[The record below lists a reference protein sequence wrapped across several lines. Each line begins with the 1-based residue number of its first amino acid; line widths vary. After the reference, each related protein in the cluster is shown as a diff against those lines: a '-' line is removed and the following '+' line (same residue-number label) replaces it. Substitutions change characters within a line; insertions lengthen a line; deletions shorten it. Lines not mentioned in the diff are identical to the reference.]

1 MRGLARR
8 SLIGSLSAL
17 TLAWASPGAMAA
29 AVPAPVERVRTAHR
43 LVALALREETPF
55 DGWSEVLHELR
66 RRGAHATLFVTPQ
79 LVRRDARELR
89 ALMRSGTVE
98 VGLAGTGGLAA
109 ARRLPQDAQQATRL
123 LGDQM
128 GLYQPPPRGGG
139 PSRAPYEAG
148 LVTVRWSRTVP
159 QSTQHVALQTREVE
173 PGDILRF
180 DLGDAQGSV
189 ARLQALLV
197 GLGERNLLV
206 TSAGALIQDSEG
218 HLGYCMGPVPEDLAF
233 KTGPGARKGAP
244 TIDAVYPSAG
254 PAPRALWRLGRV
266 GRHMVRR
273 IYGVKPGVL
282 LGEEP
287 ISGLLENEAR
297 ARVAEIAARLYQ
309 PAVDATIAHP
319 SGSLVPDRPGRR
331 VDADATLRRIWSA
344 EQDARVGPVIRLVHA
359 RWRTADLAAL
369 TTVIGRYRTWI
380 DGAPG
385 RYDNVEKGADRI
397 NNRIVFPG
405 QTFSTLEAIGDV
417 TKQPGWHRAPVIISG
432 SYVEGVGGG
441 LCQVSSTL
449 YNAVAQA
456 KLRIVER
463 HHHAKQVHYVPRGRD
478 ATIAWPA
485 LDFRFQNDRKT
496 PIVVK
501 SYVRGGALW
510 AVVQGNAAG

>member
-8 SLIGSLSAL
+8 SLFGWLCAL
-17 TLAWASPGAMAA
+17 TLAGGAPRAMAA
-29 AVPAPVERVRTAHR
+29 DVPDPIERVRTTHR
-43 LVALALREETPF
+43 LVALTLREETPF

-66 RRGAHATLFVTPQ
+66 RRGAQATLFVTPQ
-79 LVRRDARELR
+79 IVRRGAREIR
-89 ALMRSGTVE
+89 SLMRSGTVE
-98 VGLAGTGGLAA
+98 VGLAGTGGSAA
-109 ARRLPQDAQQATRL
+109 ARRLPEDARQATRL

-128 GLYQPPPRGGG
+128 GLYQPPQRGGA
-139 PSRAPYEAG
+139 SRRGPYEAG

-159 QSTQHVALQTREVE
+159 RSPQQIALQTREVE

-180 DLGDAQGSV
+180 DLGDSQRSV
-189 ARLQALLV
+189 ARLQALLA
-197 GLGERNLLV
+197 GLGERKLLV

-218 HLGYCMGPVPEDLAF
+218 HLGYCMGPVPERLALE
-233 KTGPGARKGAP
+233 TGPAARKGSPA
-244 TIDAVYPSAG
+244 IDAVYPSAG

-266 GRHMVRR
+266 GQRMVRR
-273 IYGVKPGVL
+273 VYGVKPGVL

-287 ISGLLENEAR
+287 ISGLLENEAK
-297 ARVAEIAARLYQ
+297 ARVAQIAARLYEA
-309 PAVDATIAHP
+309 PLDATIAHP

-344 EQDARVGPVIRLVHA
+344 EQQARVEPVIRSVYA

-380 DGAPG
+380 DGGSG
-385 RYDNVEKGADRI
+385 RYENIEKGAGRI
-397 NNRIVFPG
+397 NNRIVLPG
-405 QTFSTLEAIGDV
+405 QSFSTLQAIGDV
-417 TKQPGWHRAPVIISG
+417 TQQPGWHRAPVIISG

-510 AVVQGNAAG
+510 GVVQGNAAG